1 MRSRGAS
8 ANPVICVA
16 LIVAFGLLPACQRPL
31 DSDGG
36 SSSALQQSLIES
48 VRREVEGLPSHSEP
62 GPLITSQPPS
72 NVEQELRDRLPELEA
87 MAGPDAYSEI
97 QPDLDADL
105 AGHPQ
110 AELALS
116 LEQAVH
122 STVANNLDLQVA
134 RLGPAITEAQLVQAE
149 ADFDAV
155 FFSRIDH
162 NRIDEPSAVP
172 ILGGFPLGAAVN
184 VREQTVFET
193 GVRQPMTTGG
203 TLSLSTSLERSRTR
217 TPGFELTPDPAYLA
231 RISLGFDQPLLRG
244 FGSDTNL
251 AEIRLARNQDR
262 RAVQQL
268 ETTLLD
274 LVFAVEDAYWD
285 LVVARRVLLIR
296 QRLLEEGLEVVS
308 TLEARRIRE
317 ARTEEL
323 ADARATAERRQA
335 DVIRARRTLR
345 AASDR
350 LKELMNDPAATA
362 GSEILLQPIDFMAE
376 APLTYSLREALL
388 TAVERRP
395 EIRQALLDI
404 DDSSIRTTVAN
415 NARLPLLDLSARMD
429 FLGLA
434 DDGVSAYGNV
444 TEDTFVDYF
453 LSLMFEQPIG
463 NRAGEALYHEA
474 RLLQSQSV
482 IAYRRAVQSV
492 VLDVKSALRDVLAN
506 YELIQAARSA
516 RLAQTENIRAM
527 LAREQLQALDPV
539 YLDLK
544 FRRQETLAQSEAEE
558 LLALANFN
566 KAVARLYRAMGIG
579 LDMNQIGFN
588 PEPIDD

>member
-8 ANPVICVA
+8 ANPVICVS

-116 LEQAVH
+116 LEQAIH